1 MMKRQLTLLFLAA
14 VCGWSASV
22 AQPDDALNV
31 QQTIQIANDNAQN
44 VQQTVQIA
52 DGMAQ
57 KVQQHLETTGQP
69 KAAEGK
75 YTLTVGKLAMT
86 IDAQKGGKILSFKHG
101 DQEIISQLPWPEAFG
116 STFWT
121 SPQKEWNWPP
131 VVEFDKQPYAVEQKG
146 DVLQLT
152 SNVSEKLKCRVVKA
166 FSVDTADSAIV
177 VTYSIK
183 NESDA
188 PRQVAPWEITRVAN
202 DGVIFFDA
210 PTDGITPAGLMN
222 FEGKYGAAWYKADE
236 APQNRKINADGHGWL
251 AYCAKGLLLVKQF
264 DDLEASQP
272 APDEAEIQVYV
283 NQRKTYIEL
292 ESQGAYATLQ
302 PGEQL
307 SWTVRW
313 YLLPVAEGAEP
324 SETLLQKALGVI
336 SSAASRGR

>member
-1 MMKRQLTLLFLAA
+1 MKKQLLLLTVAVVVGCSAASAA
-14 VCGWSASV
+14 VLAEP
-22 AQPDDALNV
+22 QDD
-31 QQTIQIANDNAQN
+31 
-44 VQQTVQIA
+44 
-52 DGMAQ
+52 
-57 KVQQHLETTGQP
+57 
-69 KAAEGK
+69 GK
-75 YTLTVGKLAMT
+75 YCLKVGSLSMT
-86 IDAQKGGKILSFKHG
+86 IDAQKGGKILSLKHG
-101 DQEIISQLPWPEAFG
+101 DAEIISQLRWPESFG

-131 VVEFDKQPYAVEQKG
+131 VPEFDKQPYTVEQKG
-146 DVLQLT
+146 DTLVLT
-152 SNVSEKLKCRVVKA
+152 SGVSEKLQCSVGKA
-166 FSVDTADSAIV
+166 FAVDPADNAIV
-177 VTYSIK
+177 ITYSIK

-188 PRQVAPWEITRVAN
+188 ARKVAPWEITRVAN
-202 DGVIFFDA
+202 DGIIFFDA

-313 YLLPVAEGAEP
+313 YLLPVAESAEP

-336 SSAASRGR
+336 SSAASRGK

>member
-1 MMKRQLTLLFLAA
+1 MKKQLLLLTVAVVVGCSAASAA
-14 VCGWSASV
+14 VLAEP
-22 AQPDDALNV
+22 QDD
-31 QQTIQIANDNAQN
+31 
-44 VQQTVQIA
+44 
-52 DGMAQ
+52 
-57 KVQQHLETTGQP
+57 
-69 KAAEGK
+69 GK
-75 YTLTVGKLAMT
+75 YCLKVGSLSMT
-86 IDAQKGGKILSFKHG
+86 IDAQKGGKILSLKHG
-101 DQEIISQLPWPEAFG
+101 DAEIISQLRWPESFG

-131 VVEFDKQPYAVEQKG
+131 VPEFDKQPYTVEQKG
-146 DVLQLT
+146 DTLVLT
-152 SNVSEKLKCRVVKA
+152 SGVSEKLQCSVGKA
-166 FSVDTADSAIV
+166 FAVDPSDNAIV
-177 VTYSIK
+177 ITYSIK
-183 NESDA
+183 NESDSA
-188 PRQVAPWEITRVAN
+188 RKVAPWEITRVAN
-202 DGVIFFDA
+202 DGIIFFDA

-302 PGEQL
+302 AGEQL

-313 YLLPVAEGAEP
+313 YLLPVEEGAEP

-336 SSAASRGR
+336 SSAASRGK